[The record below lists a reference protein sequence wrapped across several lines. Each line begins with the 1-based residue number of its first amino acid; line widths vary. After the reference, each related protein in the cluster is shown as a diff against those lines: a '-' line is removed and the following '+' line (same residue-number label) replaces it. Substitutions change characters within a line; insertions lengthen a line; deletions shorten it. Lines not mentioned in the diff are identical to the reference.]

1 MVKMV
6 SLSNKAYFELKDVKN
21 KDESFS
27 EIILRLLKN
36 STKGIK
42 RFAGILKD
50 DKIKLDRM
58 EERISEDR
66 KNNKGRFQ

>member
-6 SLSNKAYFELKDVKN
+6 SLSNKAYSELKDVKN

-27 EIILRLLKN
+27 DVILRLLKN
-36 STKGIK
+36 STKDIK

-50 DKIKLDRM
+50 DKSELDWM